1 MSADATQAG
10 RVAQMEGL
18 AEAFERVNALVDGH
32 QQQTAAVPVP
42 SEPFQNILRRMME
55 GTELYREHS
64 HSHQH

>member
-1 MSADATQAG
+1 
-10 RVAQMEGL
+10 MEGL